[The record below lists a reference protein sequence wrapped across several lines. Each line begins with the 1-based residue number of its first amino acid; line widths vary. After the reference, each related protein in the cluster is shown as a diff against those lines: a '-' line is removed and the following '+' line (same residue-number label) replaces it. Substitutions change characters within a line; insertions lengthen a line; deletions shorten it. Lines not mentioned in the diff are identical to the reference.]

1 MKNSLQLICLLAYL
15 GVLVSCYTP
24 SQKPGVE
31 KEQSTFEE
39 FLIKATDVAL
49 SVDSRKNYLLGAMEY
64 NEQFENDSVKAVR
77 FSHIARAAI
86 QFPDSTLFLKAN
98 LKSEEIAK
106 QLKSSFLLGDIK
118 WNRAEFYLDRHVYDR
133 AFIYYQ
139 EAHKFFEQV
148 PHPYYSGKML
158 YNMAYIKSLIT
169 DYTGA
174 EIMLFQALEVFERLE
189 KRRQVFQVYNLLGSI
204 YDDLKEY
211 GRALEYYEKALEHFP
226 NNKEGKIKKEDLQNN
241 IGLVYQK
248 MGNHPQAIKTFDM
261 ALENRLIYKRK
272 PLLYARLLDN
282 RAFSVLR
289 LESADTNLL
298 EDFEKALKI
307 RDSLTDEPGVIM
319 SHLRLASYFL
329 AQQEIERAK
338 HHAEVAYDLS
348 FKKQLYRDKLAS
360 LKLLSEIDTLRSK
373 VYLNQYINLNN
384 ELISKQSQTRDKFAR
399 IHFETDKYRK
409 KNEKLDREKTWLT
422 VTTVGVLMLFILV
435 YVIMNERSR
444 NKKLVFEAQ
453 QQKSNEE
460 IYLLRLQQMNES
472 EKARR
477 EERERI
483 SEELHDGIV
492 ARLFGIRLR
501 WDFADIWER
510 EERLQLHK
518 QQLEELQNVENGI
531 RKISHNLN
539 NHSIKD
545 SANFLVNIRKLIEEK
560 GRLGGFQFHFEHYDT
575 AMWEGLDVFTKVNL
589 HRILEEALH
598 NIVKHAG
605 ASKVSLV
612 LMESEDKLSLEL
624 RDNGKGYEETI
635 GKKGIGIKN
644 MRSRAKKIGAS
655 ISIKKTGNGTLLL
668 IKFKK

>member
-1 MKNSLQLICLLAYL
+1 MKNLLQLICFLAFF
-15 GVLVSCYTP
+15 GVLVSCNP
-24 SQKPGVE
+24 SKEKPIDGAE
-31 KEQSTFEE
+31 HEIIEA
-39 FLIKATDVAL
+39 FLINAR
-49 SVDSRKNYLLGAMEY
+49 DSSLPVEIRKNYVLRAMEQI
-64 NEQFENDSVKAVR
+64 EQVDNDSLKAVG
-77 FSHIARAAI
+77 FSRIARWAI
-86 QFPDSTLFLKAN
+86 QFPDSILFLEAN
-98 LKSEEIAK
+98 FKSEKIATK
-106 QLKSSFLLGDIK
+106 IKSPYLLGDIK
-118 WNRAEFYLDRHVYDR
+118 WNLAEFYLDRHVYDL
-133 AFIYYQ
+133 AFISYQ
-139 EAHKFFEQV
+139 EAHVFFEEV
-148 PHPYYSGKML
+148 PHPYYVGKML

-174 EIMLFQALEVFERLE
+174 EIMLFQALEIFERLE
-189 KRRQVFQVYNLLGSI
+189 KRRQIFQVFNLLGSI
-204 YDDLKEY
+204 YDDLREY
-211 GRALEYYEKALEHFP
+211 NRALEHYEKALKYFP
-226 NNKEGKIKKEDLQNN
+226 NTKEGGIKREDLQNN

-261 ALENRLIYKRK
+261 ALENRMIYERK

-289 LESADTNLL
+289 LEGADINLL

-307 RDSLTDEPGVIM
+307 RDSLTDKPGVIM

-329 AQQEIERAK
+329 AQQEVDRAK
-338 HHAEVAYDLS
+338 HHAEIAYDLS
-348 FKKQLYRDKLAS
+348 FKKQLYRDKLES

-373 VYLNQYINLNN
+373 KYLNRYIDLSN

-399 IHFETDKYRK
+399 IHFETDKYIK
-409 KNEKLDREKTWLT
+409 KNERLDRAKTWLT
-422 VTTVGVLMLFILV
+422 ITIIGVLMLFILV
-435 YVIMNERSR
+435 YVIMNQRSR
-444 NKKLVFEAQ
+444 NKKLVFEAL

-472 EKARR
+472 EKARK

-483 SEELHDGIV
+483 SEELHDSIV
-492 ARLFGIRLR
+492 AQLFGIRLR
-501 WDFADIWER
+501 WDFAEVWNS

-560 GRLGGFQFHFEHYDT
+560 SQLGGFQFHFEHYDA
-575 AMWEGLDVFTKVNL
+575 AMWESLDVFTKVNL

-605 ASKVSLV
+605 ASKVSLI
-612 LMESEDKLSLEL
+612 LMESEGKPSLEL
-624 RDNGKGYEETI
+624 RDNGKGYEETL
-635 GKKGIGIKN
+635 GRKGIGIKN
-644 MRSRAKKIGAS
+644 MRSRAHKIGSS
-655 ISIKKTGNGTLLL
+655 ITIKKTGNGTLLL
-668 IKFKK
+668 MKFKK